1 MSNTIV
7 FTSDF
12 KTNEILKEKGFL
24 TGKKGKQASN
34 LSEYIRG
41 LIQKDQ
47 SMNNLLDLQM
57 ANTEQEIKQIELE
70 QLEKNTRLEKLKT
83 NLLEMKFVKNK
94 VEKRK
99 LKIKALNISEV
110 EFNFLE
116 EARTKLARSNL
127 SLLVQKNLVDN
138 YNETFNKK
146 IDRQEFNRLLK
157 NL

>member
-1 MSNTIV
+1 
-7 FTSDF
+7 
-12 KTNEILKEKGFL
+12 
-24 TGKKGKQASN
+24 
-34 LSEYIRG
+34 
-41 LIQKDQ
+41 
-47 SMNNLLDLQM
+47 MNNLLDLQM